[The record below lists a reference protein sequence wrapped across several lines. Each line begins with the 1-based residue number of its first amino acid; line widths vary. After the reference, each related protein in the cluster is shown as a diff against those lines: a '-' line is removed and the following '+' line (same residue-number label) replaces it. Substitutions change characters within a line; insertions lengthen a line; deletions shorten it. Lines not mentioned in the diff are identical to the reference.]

1 MRHCKHCH
9 EWRNI
14 RLFDR
19 HETSCRNKIKML
31 KAQREFLLGG
41 KAPAPAIQIRD
52 LGSPMRTCSPTQ
64 PDLWMDMDIEFK
76 DCVTEVIEGP
86 RLPDLYVKVVPH
98 PHSPE
103 FPTVTPLTGT
113 NSNPALSEYDPKKSE
128 QPWAPFRSMADF
140 EFTESAIQ
148 GLLSKKLVDKM
159 LTGIHGSWSA
169 HKSTLSIHNHSEME
183 AVLVSARQYF
193 KKAHIEVT
201 YQGQPQSFDFSYRDP
216 WEVMVALASDP
227 SLAPHSTW
235 HSARKFMCRGGV
247 IAEELERLFDEPFTG
262 DEWWETDSAL
272 PDIKKDSYTHCYMP
286 VHIWL
291 DKGNVTT
298 KVKKHPMLLRAAWL
312 PSKIRNASGNEGGV
326 LLTYVPIVTDPG
338 APDER
343 TEQEKYDFQQFKKE
357 VYQSVVQV
365 VNGDTFKFGDG
376 KVRVGHPGI
385 EIESMDGEEI
395 AHWTGVRAA
404 TAQHPCPKCLVDK
417 CDLHRLSSKSTMRTT
432 SLMRD
437 ALTRARSAPNK
448 TARGKILQDFGMHDF
463 KNSDPYSAASYDW
476 GKHLWPLLLRV
487 LEELKASERFN
498 ANMANFPQW
507 PKLKHFSA
515 VTNIEYSDGQAFFD
529 ILKDVSVRHKKNFDF
544 FKQHWTSHV
553 VEDIRKK
560 GSTVNTTTRPGEG
573 FQQEAA
579 QAYKQ
584 TNGRNAEDQ
593 MSRIDE
599 NQEAIASIRMNIDYC
614 AEARERELELELEW
628 QTRGDSE
635 TGLTGE
641 DFEERPEN
649 DRQWTLKAPQRV
661 TNSNLLEAAYSG
673 NLAYKDFDLRLRG
686 FVAQNFSH
694 MCATYEEVIK
704 IYPFNSLEA
713 RDLLR
718 CNSNWN
724 SKGPRADSVLIHAEG
739 DSLLPARLVKVFRCK
754 FMGSGRTLD
763 LALVRMF
770 TPERKWKPR
779 TIWDGCQIFSEGK
792 ESTFVSMEYITRGA
806 LLAPAKRAGIYTLVD
821 CTDYDMFL
829 RANRYD

>member
-1 MRHCKHCH
+1 M
-9 EWRNI
+9 
-14 RLFDR
+14 
-19 HETSCRNKIKML
+19 
-31 KAQREFLLGG
+31 
-41 KAPAPAIQIRD
+41 
-52 LGSPMRTCSPTQ
+52 
-64 PDLWMDMDIEFK
+64 
-76 DCVTEVIEGP
+76 EVIEGP

-159 LTGIHGSWSA
+159 LTGIHGSC
-169 HKSTLSIHNHSEME
+169 EME
-183 AVLVSARQYF
+183 AVLVSAHLNVPLQF

-312 PSKIRNASGNEGGV
+312 PSKIRNASSNGGGV
-326 LLTYVPIVTDPG
+326 LLTYIPIVTDPG

-365 VNGDTFKFGDG
+365 VFKSLRSRSRNGDTFKFSDG

-395 AHWTGVRAA
+395 AHWT
-404 TAQHPCPKCLVDK
+404 
-417 CDLHRLSSKSTMRTT
+417 
-432 SLMRD
+432 
-437 ALTRARSAPNK
+437 APNK
-448 TARGKILQDFGMHDF
+448 TARGKILQDFGMHDVDHFLWQF
-463 KNSDPYSAASYDW
+463 KNSDPYSAASYDVLHFDDLGKW

-560 GSTVNTTTRPGEG
+560 GSTVNTTTRPSEG

-593 MSRIDE
+593 MSRIDK

-628 QTRGDSE
+628 QT
-635 TGLTGE
+635 
-641 DFEERPEN
+641 
-649 DRQWTLKAPQRV
+649 V

-792 ESTFVSMEYITRGA
+792 ESTFVSMEYIT
-806 LLAPAKRAGIYTLVD
+806 
-821 CTDYDMFL
+821 
-829 RANRYD
+829 